1 METIKLALDSSIKIL
16 NEENSYSDKNKEV
29 T

>member
-1 METIKLALDSSIKIL
+1 MESIKLALDSSIKIL